1 MTPKESVLEVDG
13 LTKRYGKIKAL
24 KDVNI
29 QIDHGEIVGLIGPN
43 GAGKSTLFNCIMSVV
58 PVTDGDVWLREEKI
72 TSLKTADIVKRGVSR
87 SFQVARVFPKL
98 TVWENMAVFQ
108 EHVNENMFK
117 TTVASPE
124 GSAGTRIDELLEM
137 VDLEKLSDE
146 QAGNLSGGQKRLLSI
161 ASALVRD
168 PDLILL
174 DEPTAGVNPGL
185 VDDIIDIITTLND
198 QGHTFLFIEHDMD
211 VMEEIAERAYVLAN
225 GQNLVKGK
233 PDKVLADDRV
243 LEAYFGE

>member
-1 MTPKESVLEVDG
+1 MTPKEPVLEVDG

-29 QIDHGEIVGLIGPN
+29 QINHGEVVGLIGPN

-58 PVTDGDVWLREEKI
+58 PVTDGDVWFRKEKI

-108 EHVNENMFK
+108 EHANENMFK

-225 GQNLVKGK
+225 GQNLVEGD
-233 PDKVLADDRV
+233 PDNILTDDRV